1 MKHERQST
9 LGMSPFRT
17 IPRCRSRLRQADGFS
32 LIELMLAVS
41 IMGVLAALAVPNYM
55 EFIEKARVARAIS
68 ELHGLAKDIKGFA
81 LAVGT
86 YPNSLTDVGLTT
98 RLDPW
103 GTPYEYYRVNCG
115 TIDDITSLA
124 KLKLR
129 RKNSPQMIPASYTF
143 SADNEWPV
151 PLTVD
156 HDQPQGYLH
165 LVAAGG
171 NGGGN
176 AGGASGGNGGS
187 NGNGGNNSNS
197 GGGNAGGNSNS
208 NAGGNGGGNGGG
220 SNCGQGGARKDRHLH
235 PISSDFDL
243 YSMGKDKDSVKP
255 LTAQKSHD
263 DVIRASD
270 GGFYGLARNF

>member
-1 MKHERQST
+1 MKHERQSI

-17 IPRCRSRLRQADGFS
+17 TQRCRSCLRHADGFS

-41 IMGVLAALAVPNYM
+41 IVGVLAALAVPNYM

-68 ELHGLAKDIKGFA
+68 ELHGLAKDVKGFA

-86 YPNSLTDVGLTT
+86 YPNSLTDVGVGT

-103 GTPYEYYRVNCG
+103 GTPYQYYRINCG

-129 RKNSPQMIPASYTF
+129 RKNSPRVIPANFPIS
-143 SADNEWPV
+143 
-151 PLTVD
+151 D
-156 HDQPQGYLH
+156 HDSHILLISG
-165 LVAAGG
+165 AGG
-171 NGGGN
+171 GAGAGGG
-176 AGGASGGNGGS
+176 GGPPCGGVE
-187 NGNGGNNSNS
+187 
-197 GGGNAGGNSNS
+197 
-208 NAGGNGGGNGGG
+208 
-220 SNCGQGGARKDRHLH
+220 GARKDRFLV
-235 PISSDFDL
+235 PINSDFDI
-243 YSMGKDKDSVKP
+243 YSRGKNGTTVVA
-255 LTAQKSHD
+255 LTPPQSQD

>member
-1 MKHERQST
+1 MNHERNFI
-9 LGMSPFRT
+9 LDPLFRPSRT
-17 IPRCRSRLRQADGFS
+17 CRSYLQHADGFS

-55 EFIEKARVARAIS
+55 EFIEKARVARSIS

-86 YPNSLTDVGLTT
+86 YPNSLADIGRTT
-98 RLDPW
+98 TLDPW
-103 GTPYEYYRVNCG
+103 GSPYQYWRVECG
-115 TIDDITSLA
+115 TVDDISSVA

-129 RKNSPQMIPASYTF
+129 RKSSPRIIPASYSF
-143 SADNEWPV
+143 SADRESLVSW
-151 PLTVD
+151 TID
-156 HDQPQGYLH
+156 TRWSQSYLH

-171 NGGGN
+171 NGGG
-176 AGGASGGNGGS
+176 
-187 NGNGGNNSNS
+187 
-197 GGGNAGGNSNS
+197 GGNAGGNNGGAGGNAGGGNGGGGGNG

-243 YSMGKDKDSVKP
+243 YSMGKDGDSVKP

-270 GGFYGLARNF
+270 GGYYGLAKNF